1 MVVYTV
7 RTVWVVRRYCE
18 CLPLFCSF
26 RHVPTRF
33 VHSGCVV
40 FGRVAGDTAA
50 AYLLQR
56 TQSSADK
63 ATSRLASVAGHIQ
76 TTVSIDPSA
85 NKVKLEFSWGEGDKS
100 LPSVPS
106 SASTGPAAPAGT
118 PSASGAGS
126 AGGHNPEDTK
136 AAPPPAKSEEKG
148 QAKSDGLKEYTA
160 EEVAKHNTKEDC
172 WVIVSRALSRLRL
185 FIESTLAYD
194 KWYGLILFH
203 RLKAKSSM

>member
-1 MVVYTV
+1 MSVYPSSVQLDT
-7 RTVWVVRRYCE
+7 Y
-18 CLPLFCSF
+18 
-26 RHVPTRF
+26 RHAF

-50 AYLLQR
+50 AYLLQSA
-56 TQSSADK
+56 QSSADK

-85 NKVKLEFSWGEGDKS
+85 NKVKLEFSWGEGGK
-100 LPSVPS
+100 LPPS
-106 SASTGPAAPAGT
+106 TSTGPAAPAGT

-136 AAPPPAKSEEKG
+136 ATPPPAKSEEKG

-160 EEVAKHNTKEDC
+160 DEVAKHNTKEDC
-172 WVIVSRALSRLRL
+172 WVIVSRASFASS
-185 FIESTLAYD
+185 FIH
-194 KWYGLILFH
+194 GILPY
-203 RLKAKSSM
+203 

>member
-1 MVVYTV
+1 MSVHSSSVHLDTY
-7 RTVWVVRRYCE
+7 
-18 CLPLFCSF
+18 
-26 RHVPTRF
+26 RHAF

-40 FGRVAGDTAA
+40 YGRVAGDTAA

-56 TQSSADK
+56 AQSSTEK
-63 ATSRLASVAGHIQ
+63 ATSRLASVAGHVQ

-100 LPSVPS
+100 SPSVPPS
-106 SASTGPAAPAGT
+106 TSTGPAAPAGT

-126 AGGHNPEDTK
+126 AGGHSPEDTK
-136 AAPPPAKSEEKG
+136 AVPPPAKSEKG

-172 WVIVSRALSRLRL
+172 WVIVSRASFTSSFL
-185 FIESTLAYD
+185 
-194 KWYGLILFH
+194 H
-203 RLKAKSSM
+203 RIQPSLVMKGMD